1 MKRHLLSLL
10 FIAGLL
16 AGGCATQIK
25 TETTQ
30 NPPPAEKFAN
40 FTRFEMPKIALLPPY
55 AGQEANERALV
66 KIQENVNLRMNP
78 ALQTWNSSAPAGA
91 PARTLRIET
100 TIPEIKFINA
110 TSRVWAG
117 AMAGS
122 SAVIVR
128 VKISE
133 QETGKVIA
141 EPIFYARAA
150 AMSGAY
156 SLGGADNA
164 MLVRI
169 ANRLS
174 DYLLANYSQA
184 VGGVTG
190 AEPAK

>member
-1 MKRHLLSLL
+1 MKRQLLPLL
-10 FIAGLL
+10 FIAGVF

-55 AGQEANERALV
+55 AGQEANERALG
-66 KIQENVNLRMNP
+66 KSQENVNLRMNP

-141 EPIFYARAA
+141 EPMFYARAA